1 MSIIAAAG
9 QVARGALMGAAD
21 IVPGVSGG
29 TVALVLG
36 IYERLIANIHA
47 GSQAIKELL
56 RGRIP
61 AMVAAL
67 KRVEWVWLVSL
78 LAGILTAVLALS
90 GLIESL
96 LTSQSVAMSGLF
108 FGLVGASV
116 LVAWRMLRAPGA
128 TNALI
133 ALLVGIA
140 FFALL
145 GLREGTHGVA
155 GGAGLPWWVYLG
167 SGAIAICAMILP
179 GISGSFILVLL
190 GTYGPV
196 LGAVSDRNIG
206 AIAIFALGCVIGLAL
221 FSTFLNWALRTYH
234 DRVLAV
240 MVGLLLG
247 SLRVLWPWPQ
257 GVDSTALGPPS
268 EPVLV
273 PILLAALGATAVLVV
288 ERLAS
293 RKADPLAD

>member
-1 MSIIAAAG
+1 MSILSVLGQAG
-9 QVARGALMGAAD
+9 RGALMGAAD

-36 IYERLIANIHA
+36 IFERLVANIHS
-47 GSQAIKELL
+47 GSQAIKEML
-56 RGRIP
+56 RGRFP
-61 AMVAAL
+61 AMLDAL
-67 KRVEWVWLVSL
+67 KRVEWVWLLSL
-78 LAGILTAVLALS
+78 LAGILAAVLALS
-90 GLIESL
+90 GLIEGL
-96 LTSQSVAMSGLF
+96 LNSQSVAMSGLF

-116 LVAWRMLRAPGA
+116 LVAWRMITTRDTANTL
-128 TNALI
+128 L

-145 GLREGTHGVA
+145 GLREDTHGVV
-155 GGAGLPWWVYLG
+155 GGAALPWWVYLG

-190 GTYGPV
+190 GTYGPI
-196 LGAVSDRNIG
+196 LAAVSDRDFG
-206 AIAIFALGCVIGLAL
+206 AIAIFALGCIIGLAL

-247 SLRVLWPWPQ
+247 SLRVLWPWPH
-257 GVDSTALGPPS
+257 GVDSTALGAPS
-268 EPVLV
+268 GQVLLPV
-273 PILLAALGATAVLVV
+273 LLAAVGAAAVLVV
-288 ERLAS
+288 ERLAT
-293 RKADPLAD
+293 RRAQPLAD